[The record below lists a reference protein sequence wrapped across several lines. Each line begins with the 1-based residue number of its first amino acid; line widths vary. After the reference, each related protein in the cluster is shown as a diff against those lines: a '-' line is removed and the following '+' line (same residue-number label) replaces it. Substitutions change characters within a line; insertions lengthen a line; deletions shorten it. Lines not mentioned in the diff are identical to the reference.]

1 MTFPLHSVC
10 IDGNF
15 GELLV
20 VKINRGGGRKMEY
33 GYARCSTNE
42 SKQDINRQKRELKN
56 MGIKED
62 NIFFEYES
70 GTKDDRKELNHLMQI
85 VKAGDSITSLEVSRL
100 TRSTQK
106 LCEIIK
112 EVQEKQIKLVIAGSI
127 TIDCSPGKEL
137 DAISKGMMLMWG
149 VFAEL
154 ERDIITARIKS
165 GMLNARV
172 KGVKLGRPQTTI
184 ETLPYNFLKYYPMFQ
199 NGSINLSELSR
210 LSGISRPTLY
220 KYLKLLEGK

>member
-1 MTFPLHSVC
+1 M
-10 IDGNF
+10 
-15 GELLV
+15 
-20 VKINRGGGRKMEY
+20 KY

-70 GTKDDRKELNHLMQI
+70 GAKDDRRELNRLMQI
-85 VKAGDSITSLEVSRL
+85 VKPGDSITSLEVSRL

-112 EVQEKQIKLVIAGSI
+112 KVQEKQIKLVIAGSI

-165 GMLNARV
+165 GMENAKA

-184 ETLPYNFLKYYPMFQ
+184 ATLPYNFLKYYPMFQ
-199 NGSINLSELSR
+199 KGSINLSELSR

-220 KYLKLLEGK
+220 KYLKIVESQ

>member
-1 MTFPLHSVC
+1 M
-10 IDGNF
+10 D
-15 GELLV
+15 
-20 VKINRGGGRKMEY
+20 Y

-70 GTKDDRKELNHLMQI
+70 GTKDDRKELNRLMQI

-127 TIDCSPGKEL
+127 TIDCSPGREL

-165 GMLNARV
+165 GMKNAKE
-172 KGVKLGRPQTTI
+172 KGVQLGRPQMTM

-199 NGSINLSELSR
+199 NGNINLSELSR
-210 LSGISRPTLY
+210 LSGISRPTIY
-220 KYLKLLEGK
+220 KNLKIL

>member
-1 MTFPLHSVC
+1 M
-10 IDGNF
+10 
-15 GELLV
+15 
-20 VKINRGGGRKMEY
+20 KY

-70 GTKDDRKELNHLMQI
+70 GTKDDRKELNRLMKI

-112 EVQEKQIKLVIAGSI
+112 EVQERQIKLVIAGSI

-154 ERDIITARIKS
+154 ERDIITERIKS
-165 GMLNARV
+165 GMRNAKE
-172 KGVKLGRPQTTI
+172 KGVRLGRPQMTM

-199 NGSINLSELSR
+199 KGSINLSELSR
-210 LSGISRPTLY
+210 LSGISRPTIY
-220 KYLKLLEGK
+220 KYLSIVEQQ

>member
-1 MTFPLHSVC
+1 M
-10 IDGNF
+10 
-15 GELLV
+15 
-20 VKINRGGGRKMEY
+20 KY

-42 SKQDINRQKRELKN
+42 SKQDINRQKRELKS

-70 GTKDDRKELNHLMQI
+70 GTKDDRKELSHLMQI

-165 GMLNARV
+165 GMINAKA

-184 ETLPYNFLKYYPMFQ
+184 ETLPYNFLRYYPMFQ

-220 KYLKLLEGK
+220 KYLKLLEGR

>member
-1 MTFPLHSVC
+1 M
-10 IDGNF
+10 
-15 GELLV
+15 
-20 VKINRGGGRKMEY
+20 
-33 GYARCSTNE
+33 
-42 SKQDINRQKRELKN
+42 KN
-56 MGIKED
+56 IGIKED

-70 GTKDDRKELNHLMQI
+70 GAKDDRRELNRLMQI
-85 VKAGDSITSLEVSRL
+85 VKPGDSVTSLEVSRL

-112 EVQEKQIKLVIAGSI
+112 EVQEKQIRLVIAGSI

-165 GMLNARV
+165 GMENAKA

-184 ETLPYNFLKYYPMFQ
+184 ATSYCSKQIKSLATF
-199 NGSINLSELSR
+199 SS
-210 LSGISRPTLY
+210 
-220 KYLKLLEGK
+220 

>member
-1 MTFPLHSVC
+1 MEFL
-10 IDGNF
+10 
-15 GELLV
+15 GEILV
-20 VKINRGGGRKMEY
+20 VNDDGGDYEMEY

-42 SKQDINRQKRELKN
+42 SKQDINRQKRELKS

-70 GTKDDRKELNHLMQI
+70 GTKDDRKELNRLMQI
-85 VKAGDSITSLEVSRL
+85 AKPGDSITSLEVSRL

-112 EVQEKQIKLVIAGSI
+112 EVQDKQIKLVIAGSI

-165 GMLNARV
+165 GMVNAKA

-184 ETLPYNFLKYYPMFQ
+184 ETLPYDFLKYYPMFQ
-199 NGSINLSELSR
+199 SGSINLSELSR
-210 LSGISRPTLY
+210 LSSISRPTLY
-220 KYLKLLEGK
+220 KYLKIVEGK

>member
-1 MTFPLHSVC
+1 M
-10 IDGNF
+10 D
-15 GELLV
+15 
-20 VKINRGGGRKMEY
+20 Y

-42 SKQDINRQKRELKN
+42 SKQDINRQRRELKN

-62 NIFFEYES
+62 NILFEYES
-70 GTKDDRKELNHLMQI
+70 GTKDDRKELNRLMQI
-85 VKAGDSITSLEVSRL
+85 AKPGDSITSLEVSRL

-154 ERDIITARIKS
+154 ERDIITARIRS
-165 GMLNARV
+165 GMSNARS

-210 LSGISRPTLY
+210 LSSISRPTLY
-220 KYLKLLEGK
+220 KYLKLVDVTTSL

>member
-1 MTFPLHSVC
+1 M
-10 IDGNF
+10 N
-15 GELLV
+15 
-20 VKINRGGGRKMEY
+20 Y

-42 SKQDINRQKRELKN
+42 SKQDINRQKRELRS
-56 MGIKED
+56 MGVKED

-70 GTKDDRKELNHLMQI
+70 GTKNDRKELNRLMQI

-165 GMLNARV
+165 GILNAKE
-172 KGVKLGRPQTTI
+172 KGVKLGRPQITM

-199 NGSINLSELSR
+199 NGNINLSELSR
-210 LSGISRPTLY
+210 LSGISRPTIY
-220 KYLKLLEGK
+220 KYLKLLEGESNEKKFNRKR

>member
-1 MTFPLHSVC
+1 
-10 IDGNF
+10 
-15 GELLV
+15 
-20 VKINRGGGRKMEY
+20 MEY

-70 GTKDDRKELNHLMQI
+70 GAKDDRKELNRLMQI
-85 VKAGDSITSLEVSRL
+85 VKPGDSITSLEVSRL

-112 EVQEKQIKLVIAGSI
+112 KVQEKQIKLVIAGSI

-165 GMLNARV
+165 GMENAKA

-184 ETLPYNFLKYYPMFQ
+184 ATLPYNFLKYYPMFQ
-199 NGSINLSELSR
+199 RGSINLSELSR

-220 KYLKLLEGK
+220 KYLKIVESQ

>member
-1 MTFPLHSVC
+1 
-10 IDGNF
+10 
-15 GELLV
+15 
-20 VKINRGGGRKMEY
+20 MEY

-42 SKQDINRQKRELKN
+42 SKQDINRQKRELKS

-70 GTKDDRKELNHLMQI
+70 GTKDDRKELNRLMQI
-85 VKAGDSITSLEVSRL
+85 VKPGDSITSLEVSRV

-112 EVQEKQIKLVIAGSI
+112 EVQDKQIKLVIAGSI

-154 ERDIITARIKS
+154 EKDIITARIKS
-165 GMLNARV
+165 GMINAKS

-220 KYLKLLEGK
+220 KYLKIVEKR

>member
-1 MTFPLHSVC
+1 
-10 IDGNF
+10 
-15 GELLV
+15 
-20 VKINRGGGRKMEY
+20 MEY

-70 GTKDDRKELNHLMQI
+70 GTKDDRKELNRLMQI

-127 TIDCSPGKEL
+127 TIDCSPGKDL

-165 GMLNARV
+165 GMANSKS
-172 KGVKLGRPQTTI
+172 KGVKLGRPQMTI
-184 ETLPYNFLKYYPMFQ
+184 EKLPYNFLRYYPMFQ

-220 KYLKLLEGK
+220 KYLKLLEGG

>member
-1 MTFPLHSVC
+1 MEFL
-10 IDGNF
+10 
-15 GELLV
+15 GEILV
-20 VKINRGGGRKMEY
+20 VNDDGGDYEMEY

-42 SKQDINRQKRELKN
+42 SKQDINRQKRELKS

-70 GTKDDRKELNHLMQI
+70 GTKDDRKELNRLMQI
-85 VKAGDSITSLEVSRL
+85 AKPGDSITSLEVSRL

-112 EVQEKQIKLVIAGSI
+112 EVQDKQIKLVIAGSI

-165 GMLNARV
+165 GMINAKA

-199 NGSINLSELSR
+199 NGGINLSELSR

-220 KYLKLLEGK
+220 KYLKIVEGK

>member
-1 MTFPLHSVC
+1 
-10 IDGNF
+10 
-15 GELLV
+15 
-20 VKINRGGGRKMEY
+20 MEY

-42 SKQDINRQKRELKN
+42 SKQDINRQKRELKS

-70 GTKDDRKELNHLMQI
+70 GAKDDRKELDRLIKI
-85 VKAGDSITSLEVSRL
+85 VRAGDSITSLEVSRL

-112 EVQEKQIKLVIAGSI
+112 EVQDKQIKLVIAGSI

-165 GMLNARV
+165 GMANAKI

-220 KYLKLLEGK
+220 KYLKIVDVSTPLQ

>member
-1 MTFPLHSVC
+1 
-10 IDGNF
+10 
-15 GELLV
+15 
-20 VKINRGGGRKMEY
+20 
-33 GYARCSTNE
+33 
-42 SKQDINRQKRELKN
+42 
-56 MGIKED
+56 
-62 NIFFEYES
+62 
-70 GTKDDRKELNHLMQI
+70 MQI

-127 TIDCSPGKEL
+127 TIDCSPGREL

-165 GMLNARV
+165 GMKNAKE
-172 KGVKLGRPQTTI
+172 KGVQLGRPQMTM

-199 NGSINLSELSR
+199 NGNINLSELSR
-210 LSGISRPTLY
+210 LSGISRPTIY
-220 KYLKLLEGK
+220 KYLKLLEGESREKKFDRKR

>member
-1 MTFPLHSVC
+1 
-10 IDGNF
+10 
-15 GELLV
+15 
-20 VKINRGGGRKMEY
+20 MEY

-42 SKQDINRQKRELKN
+42 SKQDINRQKRELRG

-70 GTKDDRKELNHLMQI
+70 GTKDDRKELNRLMQI
-85 VKAGDSITSLEVSRL
+85 VKPGDSITSLEVSRL
-100 TRSTQK
+100 TRSTQR

-165 GMLNARV
+165 GMINARS
-172 KGVKLGRPQTTI
+172 KGVKLGRPRTTI
-184 ETLPYNFLKYYPMFQ
+184 ETLPYSFLKYYPMFQ
-199 NGSINLSELSR
+199 NGNINLSELSR
-210 LSGISRPTLY
+210 LSSISRPTLY
-220 KYLKLLEGK
+220 KYLKIMEGKQCNM

>member
-1 MTFPLHSVC
+1 M
-10 IDGNF
+10 D
-15 GELLV
+15 
-20 VKINRGGGRKMEY
+20 Y

-70 GTKDDRKELNHLMQI
+70 GTKDDRKELNRLMQI

-127 TIDCSPGKEL
+127 TIDCSPGREL

-165 GMLNARV
+165 GMKNAKE
-172 KGVKLGRPQTTI
+172 KGVQLGRPQMTM

-199 NGSINLSELSR
+199 NGNINLSELSR
-210 LSGISRPTLY
+210 LSGISRPTIY
-220 KYLKLLEGK
+220 KYLKLLEGESREKKFDRKR

>member
-1 MTFPLHSVC
+1 M
-10 IDGNF
+10 
-15 GELLV
+15 
-20 VKINRGGGRKMEY
+20 KY

-62 NIFFEYES
+62 DIFFEYES
-70 GTKDDRKELNHLMQI
+70 GTKDDRKELNRLMKI
-85 VKAGDSITSLEVSRL
+85 VKPGDSITSLEVSRL

-154 ERDIITARIKS
+154 ERDIIAARIRS
-165 GMLNARV
+165 GMSNAKV
-172 KGVKLGRPQTTI
+172 KGIKLGRPQTTI

-199 NGSINLSELSR
+199 NGSINLSELSK
-210 LSGISRPTLY
+210 LSGISRPTIY
-220 KYLKLLEGK
+220 KYLKIIEK

>member
-1 MTFPLHSVC
+1 M
-10 IDGNF
+10 D
-15 GELLV
+15 
-20 VKINRGGGRKMEY
+20 Y

-70 GTKDDRKELNHLMQI
+70 GTKDDRKELNRLMQI

-112 EVQEKQIKLVIAGSI
+112 EVQERQIKLVIAGSI
-127 TIDCSPGKEL
+127 TIDCSPGREL

-165 GMLNARV
+165 GMKNAKE
-172 KGVKLGRPQTTI
+172 KGVQLGRPKTTT

-210 LSGISRPTLY
+210 LSGISRTTIY
-220 KYLKLLEGK
+220 KYLRILEGNRCL

>member
-1 MTFPLHSVC
+1 M
-10 IDGNF
+10 D
-15 GELLV
+15 
-20 VKINRGGGRKMEY
+20 Y

-42 SKQDINRQKRELKN
+42 SKQDINRQTRELKN
-56 MGIKED
+56 LGIKEE
-62 NIFFEYES
+62 NIFYEYES
-70 GTKDDRKELNHLMQI
+70 GTKNDRKELNRLMQI
-85 VKAGDSITSLEVSRL
+85 VQAGDSITSLEVSRL

-106 LCEIIK
+106 LCEIIR

-165 GMLNARV
+165 GMVNAKA
-172 KGVKLGRPQTTI
+172 KGVRLGRPETTI
-184 ETLPYNFLKYYPMFQ
+184 DTLPYNFLKYYPMFQ
-199 NGSINLSELSR
+199 NGSINLSEFSR
-210 LSGISRPTLY
+210 LSAISRPTLY
-220 KYLKLLEGK
+220 KYLKIVETKKEGST

>member
-1 MTFPLHSVC
+1 M
-10 IDGNF
+10 D
-15 GELLV
+15 
-20 VKINRGGGRKMEY
+20 Y

-70 GTKDDRKELNHLMQI
+70 GTKDDRKELNRLMQI

-127 TIDCSPGKEL
+127 TIDCSPGREL

-165 GMLNARV
+165 GMKNAKE
-172 KGVKLGRPQTTI
+172 KGVQLGRPQMTM

-210 LSGISRPTLY
+210 LSGISRPTIY
-220 KYLKLLEGK
+220 KYLKLLEGESREKKFDRKR

>member
-1 MTFPLHSVC
+1 M
-10 IDGNF
+10 D
-15 GELLV
+15 
-20 VKINRGGGRKMEY
+20 Y

-42 SKQDINRQKRELKN
+42 SKQDINRQKRELKD

-70 GTKDDRKELNHLMQI
+70 GTKDDRKELNRLMQI

-112 EVQEKQIKLVIAGSI
+112 EVQERQIKLVIAGSI
-127 TIDCSPGKEL
+127 TIDCSPGREL

-165 GMLNARV
+165 GILNARE
-172 KGVKLGRPQTTI
+172 KGVRLGRPEITM

-199 NGSINLSELSR
+199 NGSVNLSELSR
-210 LSGISRPTLY
+210 LSGISRPTIY
-220 KYLKLLEGK
+220 KYLRIIEQQ

>member
-1 MTFPLHSVC
+1 M
-10 IDGNF
+10 D
-15 GELLV
+15 
-20 VKINRGGGRKMEY
+20 Y

-70 GTKDDRKELNHLMQI
+70 GTKDDRKELNRLMQI

-127 TIDCSPGKEL
+127 TIDCSPGREL

-165 GMLNARV
+165 GMKNAKE
-172 KGVKLGRPQTTI
+172 KGVQLGRPQMTM

-199 NGSINLSELSR
+199 NGNINLSELSR
-210 LSGISRPTLY
+210 LSGISRPTIY
-220 KYLKLLEGK
+220 KYLKLLEGESSEKKFDRKR

>member
-1 MTFPLHSVC
+1 M
-10 IDGNF
+10 D
-15 GELLV
+15 
-20 VKINRGGGRKMEY
+20 Y

-70 GTKDDRKELNHLMQI
+70 GTKDDRKELNRLMQI

-127 TIDCSPGKEL
+127 TIDCSPGREL

-165 GMLNARV
+165 GIKNAKE
-172 KGVKLGRPQTTI
+172 KGVRLGRPQMTM

-199 NGSINLSELSR
+199 NGNINLSELSR
-210 LSGISRPTLY
+210 LSGISRPTIY
-220 KYLKLLEGK
+220 KYLKLLEGESREKKFDRKR

>member
-1 MTFPLHSVC
+1 
-10 IDGNF
+10 
-15 GELLV
+15 
-20 VKINRGGGRKMEY
+20 MEY

-42 SKQDINRQKRELKN
+42 SKQDINRQKRELRN

-70 GTKDDRKELNHLMQI
+70 GAKDDRKELNRLMQI
-85 VKAGDSITSLEVSRL
+85 VKPGDSITSLEVSRL

-112 EVQEKQIKLVIAGSI
+112 EVQEKQIRLVIAGSI

-165 GMLNARV
+165 GIINAKT
-172 KGVKLGRPQTTI
+172 KGVRFGRPQITI
-184 ETLPYNFLKYYPMFQ
+184 DTLPYIFLKYYPMFQ
-199 NGSINLSELSR
+199 KGSINLSELSR
-210 LSGISRPTLY
+210 LSGISRPTFY
-220 KYLKLLEGK
+220 KYLKLLERDV

>member
-1 MTFPLHSVC
+1 M
-10 IDGNF
+10 D
-15 GELLV
+15 
-20 VKINRGGGRKMEY
+20 Y

-42 SKQDINRQKRELKN
+42 SKQDINRQKRELKD

-70 GTKDDRKELNHLMQI
+70 GTKDDRKELNRLMQI

-112 EVQEKQIKLVIAGSI
+112 EVQERQIKLVIAGSI

-154 ERDIITARIKS
+154 ESDIITARIKS
-165 GMLNARV
+165 GILNARE
-172 KGVKLGRPQTTI
+172 KGVKLGRPQITM

-199 NGSINLSELSR
+199 NGSVNLSELSR
-210 LSGISRPTLY
+210 LSGISRPTIY
-220 KYLKLLEGK
+220 KYLRILENK

>member
-1 MTFPLHSVC
+1 
-10 IDGNF
+10 
-15 GELLV
+15 
-20 VKINRGGGRKMEY
+20 MEY
-33 GYARCSTNE
+33 GYAWCSTNE
-42 SKQDINRQKRELKN
+42 SKQDINRQKRELKS

-70 GTKDDRKELNHLMQI
+70 GIKDDRKELNRLMQI
-85 VKAGDSITSLEVSRL
+85 VNAGDSITSLEVSRL

-112 EVQEKQIKLVIAGSI
+112 EVQDKKIKLVIAGSI

-165 GMLNARV
+165 GMINAKA

-210 LSGISRPTLY
+210 LSSISRPTLY
-220 KYLKLLEGK
+220 KYLKIVEGK

>member
-1 MTFPLHSVC
+1 
-10 IDGNF
+10 
-15 GELLV
+15 
-20 VKINRGGGRKMEY
+20 MEY

-42 SKQDINRQKRELKN
+42 SRQDINRQKRELKS

-70 GTKDDRKELNHLMQI
+70 GTKDDRKELNHLMEM
-85 VKAGDSITSLEVSRL
+85 VKPGDSITSLEVSRL

-112 EVQEKQIKLVIAGSI
+112 EVQEKKIKLVIAGSI

-165 GMLNARV
+165 GMANARS
-172 KGVKLGRPQTTI
+172 KGIRLGRPQTTI
-184 ETLPYNFLKYYPMFQ
+184 ETLPYSFLKYYPMFQ
-199 NGSINLSELSR
+199 KGSINLSELSR
-210 LSGISRPTLY
+210 LSRISRPTLY
-220 KYLKLLEGK
+220 KYLKLLEGG

>member
-1 MTFPLHSVC
+1 M
-10 IDGNF
+10 N
-15 GELLV
+15 
-20 VKINRGGGRKMEY
+20 Y
-33 GYARCSTNE
+33 GYARCSTDE

-70 GTKDDRKELNHLMQI
+70 GTKDDRKELNRLMQI

-112 EVQEKQIKLVIAGSI
+112 EVQERQIKLVIAGSI
-127 TIDCSPGKEL
+127 TIDCSPGREL

-165 GMLNARV
+165 GMRNAKE
-172 KGVKLGRPQTTI
+172 KGVKLGRPQITM
-184 ETLPYNFLKYYPMFQ
+184 ETLPYNFLKYFPMFQ

-210 LSGISRPTLY
+210 LSGMSRPTIY
-220 KYLKLLEGK
+220 KYLRIIDKQ

>member
-1 MTFPLHSVC
+1 M
-10 IDGNF
+10 D
-15 GELLV
+15 
-20 VKINRGGGRKMEY
+20 Y

-70 GTKDDRKELNHLMQI
+70 GTKDDRKELNRLMQI

-127 TIDCSPGKEL
+127 TIDCSPGSEL

-165 GMLNARV
+165 GMKNAKE
-172 KGVKLGRPQTTI
+172 KGVQLGRPQMTM

-199 NGSINLSELSR
+199 NGNINLSELSR
-210 LSGISRPTLY
+210 LSGISRPTIY
-220 KYLKLLEGK
+220 KYLKLLEGESREKKFDRKR

>member
-1 MTFPLHSVC
+1 M
-10 IDGNF
+10 
-15 GELLV
+15 
-20 VKINRGGGRKMEY
+20 KY

-70 GTKDDRKELNHLMQI
+70 GAKDDKKELNRLMQI
-85 VKAGDSITSLEVSRL
+85 VKPGDSITSLEVSRL

-112 EVQEKQIKLVIAGSI
+112 KVQEKQIKLVIAGSI

-165 GMLNARV
+165 GMENAKA

-184 ETLPYNFLKYYPMFQ
+184 ATLPYNFLKYYPMFQ
-199 NGSINLSELSR
+199 RGSINLSELSR

-220 KYLKLLEGK
+220 KYLKIVESQ